1 MKLAKMRELLLCKAV
16 PPQWRA
22 AYAAL
27 LADTGLRD
35 EGHTDL
41 TALLTED
48 GVLLGCGSLGG
59 KVIRQVAVSP
69 AAEGQD
75 ACARIVSALVQEAV
89 NRGVPYPFLFTKPQN
104 ARLFRSLGFYP
115 VVKTADMV
123 MLCRQRD
130 ALRRFLEPLPR
141 WQEGVTGCVVCHANP
156 FTKGHL
162 HLITT
167 AAAQCDHVLVF
178 VVAEEGGPFPAADR
192 LMLVREGT
200 AHLSNVSVCS
210 GSDFLVSRTTF
221 PAYFLRDE
229 QAEDARCDLDLTLF
243 AQHIAPALHITRR
256 FVGEEP
262 FSPTTAA
269 YNRRMTE
276 MLPSYG
282 ISVTEIPRL
291 ENISATAVRQ
301 LLAEG
306 RLSDIHPL
314 VPETTYAYCQRHFG
328 GHPPRP

>member
-1 MKLAKMRELLLCKAV
+1 MRELLLCKAV
-16 PPQWRA
+16 PPRWGT

-27 LADTGLRD
+27 LAEGGLRD
-35 EGHTDL
+35 EGRTDI

-48 GVLLGCGSLGG
+48 DTLLGCGSLGG

-75 ACARIVSALVQEAV
+75 VCARIVSALVQESV
-89 NRGVPYPFLFTKPQN
+89 KRNVPYPFLFTKPQN

-115 VVKTADMV
+115 VAETADMV

-130 ALRRFLEPLPR
+130 ALGRFLAPLPR
-141 WQEGVTGCVVCHANP
+141 CQEGVTGCVVCHANP
-156 FTKGHL
+156 FTRGHL

-178 VVAEEGGPFPAADR
+178 VVAEEGGPFPANHR
-192 LMLVREGT
+192 LALVREGT
-200 AHLSNVSVCS
+200 AHLPNVTVCS
-210 GSDFLVSRTTF
+210 GGDFLVSRTTF

-229 QAEDARCDLDLTLF
+229 QSEDARCDLDLTLF
-243 AQHIAPALHITRR
+243 GQHIAPALHITQR

-269 YNRRMTE
+269 YNRRMKE
-276 MLPSYG
+276 MLPTYG

-291 ENISATAVRQ
+291 ENISATAVRR

-306 RLSDIHPL
+306 RLSDIQPL

>member
-1 MKLAKMRELLLCKAV
+1 MRELLLCKAV
-16 PPQWRA
+16 PPRWGT

-27 LADTGLRD
+27 LAEGGLRD
-35 EGHTDL
+35 EGHADI
-41 TALLTED
+41 TALLTEND
-48 GVLLGCGSLGG
+48 TLLGCGSLGG

-75 ACARIVSALVQEAV
+75 VCASIVSALVQESV
-89 NRGVPYPFLFTKPQN
+89 KRNVPYPFLFTKPQN

-115 VVKTADMV
+115 VAETADMV

-130 ALRRFLEPLPR
+130 ALGRFLAPLPR

-156 FTKGHL
+156 FTRGHL

-178 VVAEEGGPFPAADR
+178 VVAEGGGPFPADHR
-192 LMLVREGT
+192 LALVREGT
-200 AHLSNVSVCS
+200 AHLNNVTVCS
-210 GSDFLVSRTTF
+210 GGDFLVSRTTF

-229 QAEDARCDLDLTLF
+229 QSEDARCDLDLTLF
-243 AQHIAPALHITRR
+243 GQHIAPALHITQR

-269 YNRRMTE
+269 YNRRMKE
-276 MLPSYG
+276 MLPTYG

-291 ENISATAVRQ
+291 ENISATAVRR

-306 RLSDIHPL
+306 RLADIQPL